1 MLLHYI
7 IFIIFYDTILY
18 WLYYIILYQIT
29 LYDIILYLL
38 HYIIWYYTI
47 LYHIIIHLLY
57 YVIWYIDYI
66 ISFLYLLYFMILS
79 DIILYYINYIN
90 IILLISYHIISY
102 HIILYYIILYYIIL
116 YYIWFVCN
124 RLICFTVCVYFLWS
138 CSNLNGLVQTRKWL
152 DYFVKDECIKKTTKT
167 SRGGNRNTIF
177 YVFYNTLMPWI
188 DDDIEIIRHHIFSSK
203 WFINRYQ
210 YNLN

>member
-1 MLLHYI
+1 MIYWLYYIII
-7 IFIIFYDTILY
+7 IFIIFYDII
-18 WLYYIILYQIT
+18 WYYIILI
-29 LYDIILYLL
+29 ISILY
-38 HYIIWYYTI
+38 Y
-47 LYHIIIHLLY
+47 LYHI
-57 YVIWYIDYI
+57 
-66 ISFLYLLYFMILS
+66 
-79 DIILYYINYIN
+79 
-90 IILLISYHIISY
+90 ISYHIISY
-102 HIILYYIILYYIIL
+102 HIILYYIILYYIILYYIIL

-188 DDDIEIIRHHIFSSK
+188 DDNIVIIRHHIFSSK
-203 WFINRYQ
+203 LFINRYQ